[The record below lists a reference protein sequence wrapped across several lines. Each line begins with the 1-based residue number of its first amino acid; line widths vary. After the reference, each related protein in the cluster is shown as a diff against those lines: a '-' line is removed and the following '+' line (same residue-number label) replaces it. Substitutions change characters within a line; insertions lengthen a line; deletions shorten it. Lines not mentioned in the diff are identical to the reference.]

1 MAQGMAEVANEP
13 LGRHVHAGHWGKA
26 LSIAALALLAS
37 PATADPADFPR
48 TATGKP
54 DFSGRYD
61 VGTLTPY
68 TRPARHGD
76 ALNLDAAEAAK
87 AEANAAARMA
97 AAYAAADPD
106 RGPPEKG
113 ANVDA
118 RSYDYFWFDPGSTM
132 FQIDGEYRTSII
144 VDPPNGR
151 LPAVSEAG
159 KARRAGLRPEWWGRD
174 DGTAWWLPTGQ
185 DPYDNPEGMTLRD
198 RCLYLGHV
206 TVPAL
211 PVVYNN
217 LKVIVQTEHHVLIL
231 IEWMHWARI
240 VRLGAEHV
248 PEDIRSLGGD
258 SVGWWEDDTLV
269 VETTN
274 FLSSPGVPREGLRVI
289 ERFSP
294 LDANRLLYRFT
305 VHDPDYVAP
314 YTGEMPWPKTESH
327 LYEYAC
333 HEGNYSMANTLR
345 GARRLEKVWIE
356 THGEPPAPDGD

>member
-1 MAQGMAEVANEP
+1 MAFNH
-13 LGRHVHAGHWGKA
+13 R
-26 LSIAALALLAS
+26 IAALSLLLAAAGAAS
-37 PATADPADFPR
+37 AEDFPR
-48 TATGKP
+48 TANGKP

-76 ALNLDAAEAAK
+76 NRTLDAAEAAK
-87 AEANAAARMA
+87 VERDQAARMA
-97 AAYAAADPD
+97 AAYAPADPD
-106 RGPPEKG
+106 RSPPQKG

-151 LPAVSEAG
+151 LPAVSAAG
-159 KARRAGLRPEWWGRD
+159 RARRATLRPEWWGRD
-174 DGTAWWLPTGQ
+174 DGTAWWLRTGQ

-217 LKVIVQTEHHVLIL
+217 MKVIVQTEHHVLIL

-240 VRLGAEHV
+240 VRLDSEHV
-248 PEDIRSLGGD
+248 PADIRSLGGD
-258 SVGWWEDDTLV
+258 SIGWWEDDTLV

-274 FLSSPGVPREGLRVI
+274 FLSSPGVPREGLRVV

-294 LDANRLLYRFT
+294 LDANRLRYRFT
-305 VHDPDYVAP
+305 VYDPDYVAP

-356 THGEPPAPDGD
+356 EHGEPPAPAGED

>member
-1 MAQGMAEVANEP
+1 MRP
-13 LGRHVHAGHWGKA
+13 RRWGKILSLAA
-26 LSIAALALLAS
+26 LSLLAS
-37 PATADPADFPR
+37 PATADPAGFPR

-61 VGTLTPY
+61 IGTLTPY
-68 TRPARHGD
+68 VRPARHGD
-76 ALNLDAAEAAK
+76 ALNLDASQAAK
-87 AEANAAARMA
+87 AEAAAAARMA
-97 AAYAAADPD
+97 AAYAAADPN

-132 FQIDGEYRTSII
+132 FQIDGEYRTSIL

-151 LPAVSEAG
+151 LPPVSEAG
-159 KARRAGLRPEWWGRD
+159 KTRRANLRPEWWGRD
-174 DGTAWWLPTGQ
+174 DGTAWWLRTGQ

-240 VRLGAEHV
+240 VRLNAEHV
-248 PEDIRSLGGD
+248 PEDIRSPGRRFHRLVGGRYA
-258 SVGWWEDDTLV
+258 GGGNHQL
-269 VETTN
+269 
-274 FLSSPGVPREGLRVI
+274 LSSPGVPREGLRVV

-305 VHDPDYVAP
+305 VHDSDYVAP

-356 THGEPPAPDGD
+356 THGEPSTPDED